1 MYGLIISSEDVL
13 SYSQQMKSLEHEV
26 QTIFQEVNQRMS
38 QMSSVWDSPASQSL
52 LSQFQSLRPVFD
64 SYVQALEEYAMY
76 LNQILYLIFDYPHK
90 HYTFKY
96 FEV

>member
-1 MYGLIISSEDVL
+1 MYGLIMSSDDVL

-76 LNQILYLIFDYPHK
+76 LNQTAVSYQENEQLLSNGLR
-90 HYTFKY
+90 
-96 FEV
+96 

>member
-38 QMSSVWDSPASQSL
+38 QMSSVWDSPAC
-52 LSQFQSLRPVFD
+52 
-64 SYVQALEEYAMY
+64 
-76 LNQILYLIFDYPHK
+76 
-90 HYTFKY
+90 
-96 FEV
+96 